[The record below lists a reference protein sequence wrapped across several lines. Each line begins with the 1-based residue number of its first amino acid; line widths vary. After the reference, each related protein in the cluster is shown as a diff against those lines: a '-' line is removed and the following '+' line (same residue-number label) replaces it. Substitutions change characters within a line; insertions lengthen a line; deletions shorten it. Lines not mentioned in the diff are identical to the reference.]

1 MQRRTGKNRLF
12 VAWRSIR
19 RRELTRKARVPRDK
33 CTDIRRSSIPM
44 DWMVVC
50 PVVCEP
56 VSTESSLLSGNLTGI
71 SAIFRPSRQF
81 LHRRSDCAAR
91 VFDKFPNAI
100 NRVKLWNNR
109 DRIRTNWEIQSGYQ
123 EASVPRPTRDVSAR
137 KVLVRRLSEMLDR
150 VSICG

>member
-1 MQRRTGKNRLF
+1 MAFLPPRIPDTQAAEPSFCPSKSGRRERNFWMQRPEAKNRLE
-12 VAWRSIR
+12 RPLISTETGRPHRGRRISPQKPPISDR
-19 RRELTRKARVPRDK
+19 RRFPRFGE
-33 CTDIRRSSIPM
+33 

-81 LHRRSDCAAR
+81 LHRRSGCAAR

-100 NRVKLWNNR
+100 NRVKL
-109 DRIRTNWEIQSGYQ
+109 
-123 EASVPRPTRDVSAR
+123 
-137 KVLVRRLSEMLDR
+137 
-150 VSICG
+150 